1 MATIVLVE
9 PQHPGNVGAVA
20 RVMANFGC
28 DELLLVGGCEID
40 DDAMARAKAGR
51 PLLESARRI
60 ASLKEAL
67 VETPVSVATSGIV
80 PKGDSRWQRAPHPVQ
95 ELADLLKGREPAL
108 VFGRENHG
116 RDRGEL
122 ALCDLTIQVPTS
134 PEHPVLNL
142 SHAVGIVL
150 YELFRNDAFQR
161 PYRPDVVERQEID
174 LLVERIMEAVRMSR
188 FAKRRLPRAE
198 TTLRRILVRSEID
211 EWDYETL
218 MGMFKELRP
227 LRRRT

>member
-40 DDAMARAKAGR
+40 DDAMARAKAGQ

-80 PKGDSRWQRAPHPVQ
+80 PKGDSRWQRAPHSVQ
-95 ELADLLKGREPAL
+95 ELAGLLEGREPAL

-116 RDRGEL
+116 LDRGEL

-198 TTLRRILVRSEID
+198 TTLRRVLVRGEID

-227 LRRRT
+227 PVAGK

>member
-95 ELADLLKGREPAL
+95 ELAGLLEGREPAL

-116 RDRGEL
+116 LDRGEL

-161 PYRPDVVERQEID
+161 PYRPDVVDRHEID
-174 LLVERIMEAVRMSR
+174 LLVERIMEAVRESR
-188 FAKRRLPRAE
+188 FTERRLPRAE
-198 TTLRRILVRSEID
+198 TTLRRVLVRGEID

-227 LRRRT
+227 PVAGK

>member
-1 MATIVLVE
+1 MLVE
-9 PQHPGNVGAVA
+9 PQHPGNIGAVA

-67 VETPVSVATSGIV
+67 VETPVSVATSRIV

-95 ELADLLKGREPAL
+95 ELAGLLEGREPAL

-116 RDRGEL
+116 LDRGEL

-161 PYRPDVVERQEID
+161 PYRPDVVKRQEID
-174 LLVERIMEAVRMSR
+174 LLVERIMEAVRESR
-188 FAKRRLPRAE
+188 FAERRLPRAE
-198 TTLRRILVRSEID
+198 TTLRRVLVRGEID

-227 LRRRT
+227 PVAGK

>member
-40 DDAMARAKAGR
+40 DDAMARAKAGQ

-116 RDRGEL
+116 LDRGEL

-198 TTLRRILVRSEID
+198 TTLRRVLVRGEID

-227 LRRRT
+227 PVAGK

>member
-1 MATIVLVE
+1 MLVE

-40 DDAMARAKAGR
+40 DDAMARAKAGQ

-95 ELADLLKGREPAL
+95 ELAGLLEGREPAL

-116 RDRGEL
+116 LDRGEL

-198 TTLRRILVRSEID
+198 TTLRRVLVRGEID

-227 LRRRT
+227 PVAGK

>member
-1 MATIVLVE
+1 MLVE

-40 DDAMARAKAGR
+40 DDAMARAKAGQ

-95 ELADLLKGREPAL
+95 ELADLLKWREPAL

-116 RDRGEL
+116 LDRGEL

-198 TTLRRILVRSEID
+198 TTLRRVLVRGEID

-227 LRRRT
+227 PVAGK

>member
-1 MATIVLVE
+1 MLVE

-60 ASLKEAL
+60 ESLKEAL

-95 ELADLLKGREPAL
+95 ELADLLEGREPAL

-116 RDRGEL
+116 LDRGEL

-198 TTLRRILVRSEID
+198 TTLRRVLVRGEID

-227 LRRRT
+227 PVAGK

>member
-1 MATIVLVE
+1 MLVE

-40 DDAMARAKAGR
+40 DDAMARAKAGQ

-116 RDRGEL
+116 LDRGEL

-198 TTLRRILVRSEID
+198 TTLRRVLVRGEID

-227 LRRRT
+227 PVAGK

>member
-40 DDAMARAKAGR
+40 DDAMARAKAGQ

-116 RDRGEL
+116 LDRGEL

-227 LRRRT
+227 LRRRM

>member
-1 MATIVLVE
+1 MLVE

-116 RDRGEL
+116 LDRGEL

-198 TTLRRILVRSEID
+198 TTLRRVLVRGEID

-227 LRRRT
+227 PVAGK

>member
-28 DELLLVGGCEID
+28 RELLLVGGCEID

-51 PLLESARRI
+51 PLLESARRVG
-60 ASLKEAL
+60 SLAEARADAPL
-67 VETPVSVATSGIV
+67 SVATSGIV
-80 PKGDSRWQRAPHPVQ
+80 PEGDSRWQREPHSVR
-95 ELADLLKGREPAL
+95 ELPDLLDGREPVL

-116 RDRGEL
+116 LDRTEL
-122 ALCDLTIQVPTS
+122 ALCDLTVQVPTS

-142 SHAVGIVL
+142 SHAVGILL
-150 YELFRNDAFQR
+150 YELFSRGVFQR
-161 PYRPDVVERQEID
+161 PYRPDIIPRREVD
-174 LLVERIMEAVRMSR
+174 LLVERIMEAVRASR
-188 FAKRRLPRAE
+188 FAERRLPRAE
-198 TTLRRILVRSEID
+198 TTLRRILVRGEID

>member
-95 ELADLLKGREPAL
+95 ELAGLLEGREPAL

-116 RDRGEL
+116 LDRGEL

-174 LLVERIMEAVRMSR
+174 LLVERIMEAVRESR
-188 FAKRRLPRAE
+188 FAERRLPRAE
-198 TTLRRILVRSEID
+198 TTLRRVLVRGEID

-227 LRRRT
+227 PVAGK

>member
-1 MATIVLVE
+1 M
-9 PQHPGNVGAVA
+9 
-20 RVMANFGC
+20 
-28 DELLLVGGCEID
+28 
-40 DDAMARAKAGR
+40 
-51 PLLESARRI
+51 
-60 ASLKEAL
+60 
-67 VETPVSVATSGIV
+67 
-80 PKGDSRWQRAPHPVQ
+80 
-95 ELADLLKGREPAL
+95 
-108 VFGRENHG
+108 
-116 RDRGEL
+116 
-122 ALCDLTIQVPTS
+122 
-134 PEHPVLNL
+134 LNL

-198 TTLRRILVRSEID
+198 TTLRRVLVRGEID

-227 LRRRT
+227 PVAGK

>member
-1 MATIVLVE
+1 MLVE

-40 DDAMARAKAGR
+40 DDAMARAKAGQ
-51 PLLESARRI
+51 PLLEAARRI

-116 RDRGEL
+116 LDRGEL

-198 TTLRRILVRSEID
+198 TTLRRVLVRGEID

-227 LRRRT
+227 PVAGK